1 MFWFLLFEKGRI
13 VVLRFHEEASLLL
26 CPNLMTFTY
35 QIVPCPQS
43 FGVRCKGHKHFNFT
57 TARPEMQLLLRSLIQ
72 VMFIC
77 CC

>member
-26 CPNLMTFTY
+26 CPSLMTFTY

-43 FGVRCKGHKHFNFT
+43 FGV
-57 TARPEMQLLLRSLIQ
+57 
-72 VMFIC
+72 
-77 CC
+77 